1 MRVSVIFFAL
11 ISLVIPAVCQ
21 VKAPVEVVDGGV
33 AAVDELG
40 KQCSAGKFVF
50 IYERMNPLWR
60 KRLATKL
67 GGEEILKAQCESI
80 GAQLA
85 KSAAS
90 LISHATE
97 GFPTIYE
104 VSPGKKTEVIDGKE
118 VESLIYTKWLMV
130 VPTVAR
136 YRIIGKDG
144 KHIIE
149 SHGFQIAVTDKTKLD
164 WTFIDGST
172 TTVADL
178 RNLFISLPMTMKLPE
193 LTSKRVE
200 P

>member
-1 MRVSVIFFAL
+1 MFAVVSSA
-11 ISLVIPAVCQ
+11 IPALCQ
-21 VKAPVEVVDGGV
+21 VKAPVEVVDSGV
-33 AAVDELG
+33 AAVNDLG
-40 KQCSAGKFVF
+40 KQCSLGKFAVAF
-50 IYERMNPLWR
+50 ERMNPLWR

-85 KSAAS
+85 KNATT
-90 LISHATE
+90 LISHTTE

-104 VSPGKKTEVIDGKE
+104 VSPGKKTESIDGKE

-136 YRIIGKDG
+136 YRIIGTDG

-149 SHGFQIAVTDKTKLD
+149 SHAFQIAVSDKAKLD
-164 WTFIDGST
+164 WSFIDGGT
-172 TTVADL
+172 VTVADL
-178 RNLFISLPMTMKLPE
+178 RTMFISLPMTMKLPPMI
-193 LTSKRVE
+193 SKRVE